1 MICGSSRS
9 VEDID
14 IDAVVSRM
22 IMKMMILI
30 MMVPTMI

>member
-1 MICGSSRS
+1 MICESSS
-9 VEDID
+9 ADDID
-14 IDAVVSRM
+14 IDAVSRM